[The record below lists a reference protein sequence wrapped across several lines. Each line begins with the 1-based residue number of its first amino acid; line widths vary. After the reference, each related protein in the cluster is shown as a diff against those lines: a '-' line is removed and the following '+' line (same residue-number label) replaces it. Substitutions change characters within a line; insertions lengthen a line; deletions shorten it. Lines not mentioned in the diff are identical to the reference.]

1 MSYDFDTRLAPCDH
15 IQLKERMVIDQS
27 DFRTLLYAARTSER
41 MRGPIAAK
49 VSLRLFISGV
59 EVPPTHLVYGW
70 QILSDELSVKSDQ
83 KSKIVFKQPVRLV
96 GLLIQLQYATLPA
109 YCLKC
114 NGYSKTNDYKINKG
128 GVFLHVSDY
137 DKLVQR
143 IYKFLLTSTCKF
155 YPSFT
160 SKLKEF
166 VGKKI
171 GGALTEEDITYECV
185 TALDNLK
192 RIQVA
197 QRTVQL
203 LTPQEVLKDIES
215 VSTKRDAYDPTIVR
229 TQMKVSAFGIP
240 KSVPLTF
247 TIRTNK

>member
-1 MSYDFDTRLAPCDH
+1 MSYDFDTRLSACDH
-15 IQLKERMVIDQS
+15 TQLKERMVIDQT
-27 DFRTLLYAARTSER
+27 DFRTLLYASRPSER
-41 MRGPIAAK
+41 MRGPISAK
-49 VSLRLFISGV
+49 VSVRLFISGI
-59 EVPPTHLVYGW
+59 EVPPDHLIYGW
-70 QILSDELSVKSDQ
+70 QILRDELSVHSDQ
-83 KSKIVFKQPVRLV
+83 KSKIIFNQPVRLV
-96 GLLIQLQYATLPA
+96 GLLIQLQYTTIPA

-128 GVFLHVSDY
+128 GGFLHVHDY

-160 SKLKEF
+160 SRLKEF
-166 VGKKI
+166 VGKKV
-171 GGALTEEDITYECV
+171 GGALTEEDITYECA

-192 RIQVA
+192 RIQIA

-215 VSTKRDAYDPTIVR
+215 VSTKQDDYDPSIVR
-229 TQMKVSAFGIP
+229 TQMKVASFGIP
-240 KSVPLTF
+240 RSVPLTF

>member
-1 MSYDFDTRLAPCDH
+1 
-15 IQLKERMVIDQS
+15 
-27 DFRTLLYAARTSER
+27 
-41 MRGPIAAK
+41 
-49 VSLRLFISGV
+49 
-59 EVPPTHLVYGW
+59 
-70 QILSDELSVKSDQ
+70 
-83 KSKIVFKQPVRLV
+83 V
-96 GLLIQLQYATLPA
+96 GLLIEVQYVTIAA

-114 NGYSKTNDYKINKG
+114 NGYSKTNDYRVSKA
-128 GVFLHVSDY
+128 GVFLHVNDY

-185 TALDNLK
+185 TSLDNLK

-215 VSTKRDAYDPTIVR
+215 VTTKRDDYDPTIVR

-240 KSVPLTF
+240 RSVPLTF